1 MILTVGR
8 HGKGVWGPTQ
18 ARKEAI
24 RLLGLI
30 RDGKDPAVERAE
42 DKAAPTLA
50 ELAQRYMSEYA
61 ERQKKPRSVEEDRRL
76 LRHGQNK
83 GDTETNG
90 QTGALRT
97 RTQRR
102 SGH

>member
-1 MILTVGR
+1 VILTIGR

-50 ELAQRYMSEYA
+50 ELAQRYGRRPKTFTKPVT
-61 ERQKKPRSVEEDRRL
+61 RQAS
-76 LRHGQNK
+76 
-83 GDTETNG
+83 T
-90 QTGALRT
+90 
-97 RTQRR
+97 
-102 SGH
+102 